1 MGDIVVR
8 TVDAMWSGTAG
19 TAPSVALFRRKAMR
33 YGFIYYLVFINLIA
47 IILTIRDKHAAQ
59 QHRWRVPEATLLWVS
74 ILGGSLGIVYNHA
87 FDPS

>member
-1 MGDIVVR
+1 
-8 TVDAMWSGTAG
+8 
-19 TAPSVALFRRKAMR
+19 MR

-59 QHRWRVPEATLLWVS
+59 QHRWRVPEADAFV
-74 ILGGSLGIVYNHA
+74 GIHPRRFPGNVYNHA